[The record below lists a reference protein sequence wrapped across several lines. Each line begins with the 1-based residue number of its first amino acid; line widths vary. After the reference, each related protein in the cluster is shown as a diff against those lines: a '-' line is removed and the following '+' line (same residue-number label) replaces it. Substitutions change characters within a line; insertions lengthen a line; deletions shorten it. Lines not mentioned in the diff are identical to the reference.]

1 MDREEL
7 NAETAKIYW
16 KEVETFFAN
25 GTVIYVSSELDLI
38 DVALDICLDNKLKV
52 QQWMSGNLINKVSDQ
67 QALEWLS
74 GDTVLWS
81 VVVKPWVL
89 VQPIKDSSLYGIIF
103 FYA

>member
-38 DVALDICLDNKLKV
+38 DVALDL
-52 QQWMSGNLINKVSDQ
+52 SLIH
-67 QALEWLS
+67 
-74 GDTVLWS
+74 
-81 VVVKPWVL
+81 
-89 VQPIKDSSLYGIIF
+89 I
-103 FYA
+103 

>member
-1 MDREEL
+1 MVREEL

-89 VQPIKDSSLYGIIF
+89 VQPIKDSSL
-103 FYA
+103 

>member
-7 NAETAKIYW
+7 NAETAKISW

-25 GTVIYVSSELDLI
+25 GAVIYVSSELDLI

-52 QQWMSGNLINKVSDQ
+52 QQWMSENLVNKVSDQ

-89 VQPIKDSSLYGIIF
+89 VQPIKDSSV
-103 FYA
+103 

>member
-25 GTVIYVSSELDLI
+25 CTVIYVSSELDLI

-89 VQPIKDSSLYGIIF
+89 VQPIKDSSL
-103 FYA
+103 

>member
-89 VQPIKDSSLYGIIF
+89 VQPIKDSSL
-103 FYA
+103 

>member
-7 NAETAKIYW
+7 NAETAKISW

-25 GTVIYVSSELDLI
+25 GAVIYVSSELDLI

-52 QQWMSGNLINKVSDQ
+52 QQWMSDNLVNKVSDQ

-89 VQPIKDSSLYGIIF
+89 VQPIKDSSV
-103 FYA
+103 

>member
-25 GTVIYVSSELDLI
+25 GAVIYVSSELDLI
-38 DVALDICLDNKLKV
+38 DVAMDICLDNKLKV
-52 QQWMSGNLINKVSDQ
+52 QQWMSDNLVNKVSDQ

-81 VVVKPWVL
+81 LVVKPWVL
-89 VQPIKDSSLYGIIF
+89 VQPIKDSSV
-103 FYA
+103 

>member
-25 GTVIYVSSELDLI
+25 GAVIYVSSELDLI

-52 QQWMSGNLINKVSDQ
+52 QQWMSENLVNKVSDQ

-89 VQPIKDSSLYGIIF
+89 VQPIKDSNV
-103 FYA
+103 

>member
-7 NAETAKIYW
+7 NAETAKISW

-25 GTVIYVSSELDLI
+25 GAVIYVSSELDLI

-52 QQWMSGNLINKVSDQ
+52 QQWMSDNLVNKVSDQ

-89 VQPIKDSSLYGIIF
+89 VQPIKDSSL
-103 FYA
+103 

>member
-89 VQPIKDSSLYGIIF
+89 VQPIKDSSV
-103 FYA
+103 

>member
-25 GTVIYVSSELDLI
+25 VAVIYVSSELDLI

-52 QQWMSGNLINKVSDQ
+52 QQWMSENLVNKVSDQ

-89 VQPIKDSSLYGIIF
+89 VQPIKDSNV
-103 FYA
+103 